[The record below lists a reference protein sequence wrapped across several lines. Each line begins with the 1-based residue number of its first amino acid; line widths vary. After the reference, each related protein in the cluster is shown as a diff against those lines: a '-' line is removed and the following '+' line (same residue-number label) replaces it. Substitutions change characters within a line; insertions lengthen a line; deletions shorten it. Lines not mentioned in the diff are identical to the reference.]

1 MPAGRSS
8 SYADRVG
15 RQYEQQFGRPASADD
30 PQYASYV
37 KTALPQMAAADQAAL
52 EKSKGRWRL
61 ADKFAWGAVASPFVA
76 AAAPA
81 VLGAFSGGGA
91 ASGAGS
97 AASAAG
103 SAAGASAPAVGA
115 GMTFGNMLKLGEL
128 GVGAATNILG
138 QRSQNRALN
147 QQQAIDQRNYGEQ
160 MQLARE
166 QEAYRRAEADRVAR
180 QEEARWQTEEAYR
193 QKQVAADEE
202 ERAYSRRLLDERE
215 ARRAPKRAA
224 GQAALLRLQD
234 LLRLGRG

>member
-37 KTALPQMAAADQAAL
+37 RTALPQMAAADQAAL
-52 EKSKGRWRL
+52 EKSKGRWKT

-91 ASGAGS
+91 ASG
-97 AASAAG
+97 AAG

-166 QEAYRRAEADRVAR
+166 QEAYRRSEADRVAK

-202 ERAYSRRLLDERE
+202 ERAYSRRLMDERE

-234 LLRLGRG
+234 LLRLGGR